1 VPEELSP
8 VDVQEIRRLVEAA
21 VRRYL
26 QQNGVEMTGDS
37 CGLPAGA
44 GKPVVAVFTGATAN
58 ADAAL
63 KQMASLAPRNVRITA
78 VLSHSAEQ
86 LLGQERLRQAG
97 CFESVCAPSALTA
110 ATEAVNACSLL
121 VVPTLTSNTA
131 AKVALGT
138 LDSVPAQLIVQALA
152 AGKPVIAA
160 ADDADPG
167 SGAWRYPGLAEHA
180 PSLADLLKNHLN
192 TIQRHGVRVVP
203 LEELCD
209 SCLTV
214 LNDPTGKNLRAA
226 NKTRAIITTDD
237 VEQAADRRHLR
248 VGVGAIVTHAAR
260 DLATELGV
268 ELVEQTE

>member
-1 VPEELSP
+1 M
-8 VDVQEIRRLVEAA
+8 VEAA

-26 QQNGVEMTGDS
+26 QQHGVEVTGGS

-44 GKPVVAVFTGATAN
+44 GKPVVALFTGATAN

-97 CFESVCAPSALTA
+97 CFDSFCAPSDLTA
-110 ATEAVNACSLL
+110 ATEAVSACSLL

-131 AKVALGT
+131 AKVALGL

-160 ADDADPG
+160 GDDADPR
-167 SGAWRYPGLAEHA
+167 SGTWRYAGLAEQA

-192 TIQRHGVRVVP
+192 TLQRHGVRVVP

-209 SCLTV
+209 SCLAA
-214 LNDPTGKNLRAA
+214 LNDPTGRNLRAA
-226 NKTRAIITTDD
+226 TKPRAIITTDD
-237 VEQAADRRHLR
+237 VEKAAGRGHLR
-248 VGVGAIVTHAAR
+248 VGAEAIVTHAAR
-260 DLATELGV
+260 ELAIELDV
-268 ELVEQTE
+268 ELVE